1 MKLALS
7 QGQQLGT
14 SGTAGSG
21 WGIGTSPYAVAPQ
34 EAPGA
39 HPENKQGN
47 QSQGSV
53 APTNF
58 EPLYAPEDKAHGA
71 HDERVKGKLNM
82 ANPPEKVEEIRS
94 APESQEALAEYAG
107 VVSAYAD
114 GEETA
119 ISREEVPLEY
129 QEMVRQYFD
138 EMRKAAKGEKSEAK
152 GKAGS
157 KPRPKDNSNK

>member
-1 MKLALS
+1 MS
-7 QGQQLGT
+7 QGQTLST
-14 SGTAGSG
+14 SGTASTG

-53 APTNF
+53 PATNF

-71 HDERVKGKLNM
+71 HDEKVKGKLNM

-107 VVSAYAD
+107 MLSAYVE
-114 GEETA
+114 GEESA
-119 ISREEVPLEY
+119 VQREEIPLEY
-129 QEMVRQYFD
+129 QELVRAYFD
-138 EMRKAAKGEKSEAK
+138 ELEKAAKDRGSDSEKVDGSTAKK
-152 GKAGS
+152 GKS
-157 KPRPKDNSNK
+157 DK